1 MLLTHTF
8 KQYFSWLIVLESN
21 WLGNEK
27 WLLHIRIVPG
37 AVFTFELSYYL
48 ADKVLAGIRRVVCLH
63 KKVSQKVPGW

>member
-8 KQYFSWLIVLESN
+8 KQYFSWLIVLERN

-37 AVFTFELSYYL
+37 SLHFWTFLLFS
-48 ADKVLAGIRRVVCLH
+48 RQRFSRH
-63 KKVSQKVPGW
+63 